1 MNLSLAEAIFW
12 IAALA
17 CIAAQF
23 ALLRSSFRI
32 KNEQRSELVPGSPR
46 PVELTWAFVPALALC
61 VLLFAT
67 WRKIGERD
75 EHRRMDHSTMG
86 STALSPRA
94 YTGGAGS

>member
-1 MNLSLAEAIFW
+1 MTLSLAEAIFW

-32 KNEQRSELVPGSPR
+32 KNDQRSGLVPGSPR
-46 PVELTWAFVPALALC
+46 SVELTWAVLPAVVLC
-61 VLLFAT
+61 ILLLVT
-67 WRKIGERD
+67 WRRIAARD
-75 EHRRMDHSTMG
+75 EHRNMDHSTMG

-94 YTGGAGS
+94 DTSGPGS

>member
-1 MNLSLAEAIFW
+1 MNPSLAQAIFW

-32 KNEQRSELVPGSPR
+32 KSEQKSELVPGSPR
-46 PVELTWAFVPALALC
+46 SLELMWAFLPAVVLS

-67 WRKIGERD
+67 WRNVV
-75 EHRRMDHSTMG
+75 S
-86 STALSPRA
+86 
-94 YTGGAGS
+94 

>member
-32 KNEQRSELVPGSPR
+32 KSEQRSELVPGSPR
-46 PVELTWAFVPALALC
+46 SVELAWAFVPAVVLC
-61 VLLFAT
+61 LLLFAT
-67 WRKIGERD
+67 WRKIVEPD
-75 EHRRMDHSTMG
+75 EHRHMDHSTMG
-86 STALSPRA
+86 STALTPRA
-94 YTGGAGS
+94 HTAGVRS